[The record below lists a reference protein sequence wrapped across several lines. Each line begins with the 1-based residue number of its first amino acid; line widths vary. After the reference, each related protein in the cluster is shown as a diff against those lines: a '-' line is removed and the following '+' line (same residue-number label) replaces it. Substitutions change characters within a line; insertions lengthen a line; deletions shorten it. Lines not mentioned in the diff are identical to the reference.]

1 MPHSLILNLTPK
13 SPIYPQFLTGRH
25 LHALFLTLVSYVDKE
40 LGTYLHDSQ
49 ADKAFTLSPLQI
61 AQKNLPIQK
70 GIRAGYKQC
79 QHLQSQHQEAIPTGT
94 PCWWRISLLDD
105 ALFGKLTQLWLNLN
119 PQQPWHLGSAD
130 LYITSIQ
137 GTPQSTQSWAN
148 ACTYT
153 QLYEQASNSERII
166 SINFATPTAWRQ
178 GKYDTTL
185 PTKECVFKS
194 LLSRWNK
201 HSGIQF
207 EEINLDA
214 MFPSFINIHT
224 EIILDSR
231 SKFIG
236 IIGEVSYR
244 IMGDIEPIEI
254 KRINTLAD
262 FALYAGIGRKT
273 TMGMG
278 MGRRVK

>member
-25 LHALFLTLVSYVDKE
+25 LHALFLTLVSSVDE
-40 LGTYLHDSQ
+40 DLGTLLHDSK

-61 AQKNLPIQK
+61 TKNSPITK
-70 GIRAGYKQC
+70 GNKRGSILK
-79 QHLQSQHQEAIPTGT
+79 SQHQEAICAGT

-137 GTPQSTQSWAN
+137 GTPQSTQPWAN
-148 ACTYT
+148 ACSYS
-153 QLYEQASNSERII
+153 QLYEQASDSERII

-178 GKYDTTL
+178 GKYDSTL
-185 PTKECVFKS
+185 PTRESVFKS

-201 HSGIQF
+201 YSKIEF
-207 EEINLDA
+207 EELSFDA
-214 MFPSFINIHT
+214 IFPSFI
-224 EIILDSR
+224 
-231 SKFIG
+231 
-236 IIGEVSYR
+236 
-244 IMGDIEPIEI
+244 
-254 KRINTLAD
+254 
-262 FALYAGIGRKT
+262 
-273 TMGMG
+273 
-278 MGRRVK
+278 

>member
-25 LHALFLTLVSYVDKE
+25 LHALFLTLVSSVDKD
-40 LGTYLHDSQ
+40 LGAYLHDSK

-61 AQKNLPIQK
+61 SKKHSPINK
-70 GIRAGYKQC
+70 GYK
-79 QHLQSQHQEAIPTGT
+79 LQSQHQEMIPTGT
-94 PCWWRISLLDD
+94 SCWWRISLLDD

-137 GTPQSTQSWAN
+137 GTPQSTQPWAN

-153 QLYEQASNSERII
+153 QLYEQASDSERII

-178 GKYDTTL
+178 GKYDSTL
-185 PTKECVFKS
+185 PTRESVFKS
-194 LLSRWNK
+194 LLSRWK
-201 HSGIQF
+201 KYSGI
-207 EEINLDA
+207 ELEGINFDA
-214 MFPSFINIHT
+214 LFPSFINIHT
-224 EIILDSR
+224 EIVPDSR

-236 IIGEVSYR
+236 IVGEVSYR
-244 IMGDIEPIEI
+244 IMGDIEAIQV
-254 KRINTLAD
+254 KQINTLSD

-278 MGRRVK
+278 MGRRLNS